1 MKKALIVGCSGQ
13 DGSYLVDYLA
23 ARKYTVAG
31 IGRNTVL
38 GAVPGGRAINICNGC
53 EVRKLIAAFAPD
65 EIYYLAAFHHAS
77 ETLPGGEYDLIRQS
91 FEINTLALH
100 NFLDAIAC
108 ESPRS
113 RLFYA
118 ASSHVFGEPAN
129 TVQDEDTPLNPVCPY
144 GISKAAGI
152 HLCRYY
158 RRRYNLFSSV
168 GILYNHESPHRAP
181 TFVSRKVVNAAV
193 SIRRRKQG
201 KLVLGNLDAR
211 IDWGYAPDYVDA
223 MWRIL
228 QLDAPRDFVIST
240 GELHSIR
247 DLVEV
252 AFETVGLNWRD
263 YVEVDPAIARKPRS
277 GVLRGNSSRLQSCT
291 GWHPVKGFR
300 EMIEEMVKTEI
311 EHAN

>member
-1 MKKALIVGCSGQ
+1 
-13 DGSYLVDYLA
+13 
-23 ARKYTVAG
+23 
-31 IGRNTVL
+31 
-38 GAVPGGRAINICNGC
+38 
-53 EVRKLIAAFAPD
+53 
-65 EIYYLAAFHHAS
+65 
-77 ETLPGGEYDLIRQS
+77 
-91 FEINTLALH
+91 
-100 NFLDAIAC
+100 
-108 ESPRS
+108 
-113 RLFYA
+113 
-118 ASSHVFGEPAN
+118 
-129 TVQDEDTPLNPVCPY
+129 
-144 GISKAAGI
+144 
-152 HLCRYY
+152 
-158 RRRYNLFSSV
+158 
-168 GILYNHESPHRAP
+168 
-181 TFVSRKVVNAAV
+181 
-193 SIRRRKQG
+193 
-201 KLVLGNLDAR
+201 VLGNLDAR